1 MKKSLSN
8 NRLSKKRKHR
18 NQIMTNM
25 NKNYMTIIKKS
36 NEEKKGLKLAVI
48 QEEVNG
54 KSLKKTRKF
63 YNIKM

>member
-1 MKKSLSN
+1 
-8 NRLSKKRKHR
+8 
-18 NQIMTNM
+18 M